1 MRTKL
6 LTILLAL
13 GCVMAL
19 AVAPPPVPKKK
30 KPQQAVSASAS
41 KPKPKPQPA
50 AKPKPRAKPVAK
62 HKPYY
67 STYAPSKRTDAAVE
81 AGLCPDT
88 HHPHAIDMGD
98 AGIWACCNVGSLL
111 PTDHGGYFA
120 WGDTEEK
127 TAYHNR
133 SYKYWHKKFGNDNE
147 YEYYNLGDISGNK
160 QYDVASAK
168 WDGIWKIPTSN
179 HCKLLLECSN
189 EWTTIN
195 GVNGRLFTASN
206 GNCIF
211 LPAAGYRKEI
221 FRNNDG
227 RAGSFWTSTPGS
239 LGGDV
244 AFSLDFDSER
254 VLCDSSLRVHGRSV
268 RPIAQNIK
276 EVQPQPQIQL
286 CPDDNHPHAID
297 MGEAGVW
304 ACCNVGASQPTD
316 FGNYY
321 AWGETKTKSYYSEDN
336 YAYKDV
342 DLGSDISGT
351 QYDAARV
358 NWGGRWKM
366 PTFDRCNLL
375 LACSNERTTINGVNG
390 QLFIATNGNRLF
402 LPASG
407 CRDGSDLGNVGF
419 GGYFWSSTPGQ
430 SGSYGA
436 YYLYFGS
443 NGAGWNCYGR
453 GNGRSVRPVTQS
465 DQEIQSK
472 SDSHTQQQHL
482 TQDTLCPD
490 DNHPHAIDMG
500 DAGVWAC
507 CNVGASKPTDY
518 GNYYAWGEKNTKNK
532 YSLDNYVHDIVQLG
546 NSISGTR
553 YDAASAN
560 WGEHW
565 KIPTLDRCKL
575 LLACSNKWTTING
588 VKGQLFIATNGN
600 RIFLPAA
607 GSHRDSDLYGVSSYG
622 NYWTYT
628 CDFSVSNGSYYLSF
642 DGDVAGWDSGYRGY
656 GRSVR
661 PVVE

>member
-13 GCVMAL
+13 CCSVAL

-127 TAYHNR
+127 IAYSYR
-133 SYKYWHKKFGNDNE
+133 SYKYQYWHKKFGNDNE
-147 YEYYNLGDISGNK
+147 HEYYNLGDISGNK

-211 LPAAGYRKEI
+211 LPAAGYRKEV

-268 RPIAQNIK
+268 RPIAQNNK
-276 EVQPQPQIQL
+276 EVQPQPQIRL
-286 CPDDNHPHAID
+286 CPDN
-297 MGEAGVW
+297 
-304 ACCNVGASQPTD
+304 
-316 FGNYY
+316 
-321 AWGETKTKSYYSEDN
+321 
-336 YAYKDV
+336 
-342 DLGSDISGT
+342 
-351 QYDAARV
+351 
-358 NWGGRWKM
+358 
-366 PTFDRCNLL
+366 
-375 LACSNERTTINGVNG
+375 
-390 QLFIATNGNRLF
+390 
-402 LPASG
+402 
-407 CRDGSDLGNVGF
+407 
-419 GGYFWSSTPGQ
+419 
-430 SGSYGA
+430 
-436 YYLYFGS
+436 
-443 NGAGWNCYGR
+443 
-453 GNGRSVRPVTQS
+453 
-465 DQEIQSK
+465 
-472 SDSHTQQQHL
+472 
-482 TQDTLCPD
+482 
-490 DNHPHAIDMG
+490 NHPHAIDMG

-518 GNYYAWGEKNTKNK
+518 GNYYAWGETKPK
-532 YSLDNYVHDIVQLG
+532 SVYDRDNYAYEDVSLG
-546 NSISGTR
+546 NDISGTQ
-553 YDAASAN
+553 YDAARVN
-560 WGEHW
+560 WGGRW

-575 LLACSNKWTTING
+575 LLECSNERTTING
-588 VKGQLFIATNGN
+588 VNGCLFIAKNGN

-607 GSHRDSDLYGVSSYG
+607 GFRNSSDLDYVGR
-622 NYWTYT
+622 
-628 CDFSVSNGSYYLSF
+628 FGSYWLSVPDPSNRYEACYLSI
-642 DGDVAGWDSGYRGY
+642 GDEGAGWNSFYREG
-656 GRSVR
+656 GFSVR
-661 PVVE
+661 PVAE